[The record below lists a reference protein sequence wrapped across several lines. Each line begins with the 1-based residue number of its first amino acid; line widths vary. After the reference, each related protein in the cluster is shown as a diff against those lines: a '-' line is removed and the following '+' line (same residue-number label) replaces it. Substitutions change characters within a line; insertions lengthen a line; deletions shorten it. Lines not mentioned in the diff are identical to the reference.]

1 LSDDAAALA
10 FACEIVRDLAHGNR
24 IYPTRATCKV
34 VAFTA
39 VRKLEPNPRL
49 AYMLMFLTIAVSAK
63 RKLSVRRSS
72 FVLKQSRNLLLV
84 ADG

>member
-1 LSDDAAALA
+1 VPQDEMTNLYV
-10 FACEIVRDLAHGNR
+10 FAICL
-24 IYPTRATCKV
+24 

-72 FVLKQSRNLLLV
+72 FVLKQSRTLLLV